1 MNLIAA
7 ADLNWGIGKD
17 GNLLTHLSGDLK
29 YFKQKTSG
37 KVVVMGRAT
46 LESLPGGNPLPNR
59 TNIVLT
65 SQKNFTKEGCLIA
78 RNLDELAGICADY
91 APDDVMIIGGEQ
103 VYMQLIRQCDRLF
116 ITKIFESFDA
126 DKHLMNVD
134 KMRSLELVWTGD
146 VQEENGIQYQF
157 LEYRKKEKDLS
168 NGKSQE

>member
-1 MNLIAA
+1 
-7 ADLNWGIGKD
+7 
-17 GNLLTHLSGDLK
+17 
-29 YFKQKTSG
+29 
-37 KVVVMGRAT
+37 
-46 LESLPGGNPLPNR
+46 
-59 TNIVLT
+59 
-65 SQKNFTKEGCLIA
+65 
-78 RNLDELAGICADY
+78 
-91 APDDVMIIGGEQ
+91 MIIGGEQ

-134 KMRSLELVWTGD
+134 KMRSFELVWTGD